1 MSNKIGGKKSAFVK
15 ELENKVARKQ
25 SLPENSLRVDSVTSN
40 MSTLTT
46 SFSDGSLQSFADQG
60 YNLCL
65 CFAFYQLRFKPNLLL
80 IKCVYFQVDVW
91 PHWGLVCD
99 NFKSVIRALPQRRRG
114 AHQQAGVRHG
124 HSPQLDRDGVRAV
137 RGQRRQEEEARHGL
151 ESVGP
156 VNCQQ

>member
-1 MSNKIGGKKSAFVK
+1 MTNKIGGKKSAFVK

-40 MSTLTT
+40 VSTLTT
-46 SFSDGSLQSFADQG
+46 SFSDGSLQG
-60 YNLCL
+60 YNSCL

-114 AHQQAGVRHG
+114 AHQQVGGRHG
-124 HSPQLDRDGVRAV
+124 HSPQLDRDRVRAV
-137 RGQRRQEEEARHGL
+137 RGQRGQEEEACHGL
-151 ESVGP
+151 ESVGS
-156 VNCQQ
+156 VHCQQ

>member
-46 SFSDGSLQSFADQG
+46 SFSDGSLQG
-60 YNLCL
+60 YNSCL

-114 AHQQAGVRHG
+114 AHQQAGGRDG
-124 HSPQLDRDGVRAV
+124 HSPQLDRDRVRAV
-137 RGQRRQEEEARHGL
+137 RRQRGQEEEACHGL
-151 ESVGP
+151 QSVGSLH
-156 VNCQQ
+156 CQQ

>member
-46 SFSDGSLQSFADQG
+46 SFSDGSLQG
-60 YNLCL
+60 YNSCL

-114 AHQQAGVRHG
+114 AHQQAGGRDG
-124 HSPQLDRDGVRAV
+124 HSPQLDRDRVRAV
-137 RGQRRQEEEARHGL
+137 RRQRGQEEEACHGL
-151 ESVGP
+151 ESVGSIH
-156 VNCQQ
+156 CQ